1 MNELITIRSGNASD
15 TNFIYAT
22 WLRGLY
28 YGDTWF
34 SEIPKQIFMENY
46 HNIITSIL
54 TNPTTSV
61 QVMCLKDDPEVIVG
75 YMVLKPETIVWTFI
89 KKNWRGI
96 GLARDLVPAD
106 TKFVTH
112 LTKIG
117 LAITRKRG
125 WAFNPFI

>member
-1 MNELITIRSGNASD
+1 MITVRKGDTSD

-54 TNPTTSV
+54 NNPATTV
-61 QVMCLKDDPEVIVG
+61 LVMCLKEDHEVVVG
-75 YMVLKPETIVWTFI
+75 YAIIKPGALVWMFI
-89 KKNWRGI
+89 KKAWRGM
-96 GLARDLVPAD
+96 GLARELVPID
-106 TKFVTH
+106 TKSVTH